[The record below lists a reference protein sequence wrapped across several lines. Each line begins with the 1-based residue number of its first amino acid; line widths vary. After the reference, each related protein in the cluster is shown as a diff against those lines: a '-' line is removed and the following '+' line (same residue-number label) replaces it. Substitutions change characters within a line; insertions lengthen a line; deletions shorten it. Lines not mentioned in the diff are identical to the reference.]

1 MGRKKYYTS
10 GQMEADISDVVTQ
23 FEKESAGRGP
33 LEIKSYIMSDMII
46 IRMYGVLTRSEKKLL
61 KSDHKLRNIEL
72 IKNMKTEILESGR
85 PLLETAIKNI
95 TRRKVK
101 TLHTDLSTVSDEKVI
116 ILILEK
122 PVEFQ

>member
-1 MGRKKYYTS
+1 
-10 GQMEADISDVVTQ
+10 MEADISDVMTQ
-23 FEKESAGRGP
+23 FEKESSGRGP
-33 LEIKSYIMSDMII
+33 LEIKSYIVGDMII
-46 IRMYGVLTRSEKKLL
+46 VRMNGILTKSEQKLL

-72 IKNMKTEILESGR
+72 IKAMKQELLESNR
-85 PLLETAIKNI
+85 PLLEAAIKSI

-101 TLHTDLSTVSDEKVI
+101 TVHTDLSTVADEKVI